1 MFIDSAAR
9 PAASTSVAICG
20 AVVRSRKRTCRKAV
34 SFRLVVAGGAVS
46 PGRDLVDRRLCGPA
60 ALVLAVEGVEA
71 GADDDNGADIDEDVG
86 TFAEEQEAD
95 GKRPEQARIAEGG
108 DEGNLAGAH

>member
-1 MFIDSAAR
+1 MEASDGRKMFIDIAAR

-20 AVVRSRKRTCRKAV
+20 AVVRSRKRTCRKSV

-46 PGRDLVDRRLCGPA
+46 PGRDMVDRRLCGPA

-71 GADDDNGADIDEDVG
+71 GGDDGHGDDISGSGEHVVG
-86 TFAEEQEAD
+86 EKSV
-95 GKRPEQARIAEGG
+95 GRGR
-108 DEGNLAGAH
+108 LR